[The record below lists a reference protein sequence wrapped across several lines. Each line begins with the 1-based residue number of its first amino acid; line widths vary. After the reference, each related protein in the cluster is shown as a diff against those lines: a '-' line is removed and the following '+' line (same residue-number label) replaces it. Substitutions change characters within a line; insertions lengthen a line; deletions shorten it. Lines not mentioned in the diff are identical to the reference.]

1 METDPPVSQ
10 KRTPR
15 PCRRDAQQEEDLRE
29 GDLGLGTSTR
39 LDICTG
45 TAVCT
50 RLGEQNSMNHEQ
62 DEQGTFDGLVYNRRP
77 CK

>member
-10 KRTPR
+10 KRTAR
-15 PCRRDAQQEEDLRE
+15 QCQREVQQEEDLRE

-50 RLGEQNSMNHEQ
+50 RLSEKTSMNHEQ
-62 DEQGTFDGLVYNRRP
+62 HEQGTMDVMLICTVSG
-77 CK
+77 